1 MDNAV
6 KSNLF
11 HLYLMVGRLG
21 MGYQQFMM

>member
-11 HLYLMVGRLG
+11 HLYLMVGR
-21 MGYQQFMM
+21 